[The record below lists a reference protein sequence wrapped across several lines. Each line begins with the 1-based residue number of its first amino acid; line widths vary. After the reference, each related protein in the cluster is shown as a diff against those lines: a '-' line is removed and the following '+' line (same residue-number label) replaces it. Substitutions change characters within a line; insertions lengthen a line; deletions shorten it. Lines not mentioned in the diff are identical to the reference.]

1 MRNTASPAQP
11 LAVYGSAHTS
21 TTPWTTWSKR
31 CEASANC
38 WRECGLFVRYL
49 LRPEFSPPLS
59 GRVGDPFPSRRTH
72 LALLR
77 SEPLAKLGR
86 FGSLDRGPQLR
97 CAAAIRLLPAGL
109 TTRLTR
115 VPGALVAVGVVR
127 LNPAVFPPSSS
138 RISAIFAS
146 IWSRWCWYPISAAW
160 RMDGSALIWGK
171 TTTGSS
177 GGSQNPKFPESDLS
191 GWALKAQ
198 AESDLERHSGHFLSL
213 PDGAAPLVCAQPRWN
228 RQLQS
233 SLFAALCATVP
244 LRSPMS

>member
-97 CAAAIRLLPAGL
+97 CAAAIRLLPVWL

-127 LNPAVFPPSSS
+127 LNPAVFPQIQPDLRHLRVNLVTLVLVPDQCSLEDGWVGAHLGQDYHREFRREPKSQISRIRLVRLGSESSS
-138 RISAIFAS
+138 RVRF
-146 IWSRWCWYPISAAW
+146 
-160 RMDGSALIWGK
+160 GK
-171 TTTGSS
+171 
-177 GGSQNPKFPESDLS
+177 
-191 GWALKAQ
+191 A
-198 AESDLERHSGHFLSL
+198 
-213 PDGAAPLVCAQPRWN
+213 
-228 RQLQS
+228 
-233 SLFAALCATVP
+233 
-244 LRSPMS
+244 